1 MRKKYCSHELL
12 IVVNLIVI
20 REVLNL
26 RRFEL
31 KIVHV
36 KKNSTHFLDKEIEAR
51 KNCKM
56 RFQTICS
63 HT

>member
-1 MRKKYCSHELL
+1 MRRKYCSHELL

-26 RRFEL
+26 GRFEL
-31 KIVHV
+31 NIVHI
-36 KKNSTHFLDKEIEAR
+36 KKDSTHFLDKEIEAR
-51 KNCKM
+51 ENFKM

-63 HT
+63 H